1 MKKIS
6 IILFLAAY
14 VFTCKAQIPASGK
27 VSQEKMLERF
37 LSYAKIESQS
47 LDESSMASFPMSEGQ
62 KRIAQYIYNEIKD
75 FGGKNVK
82 VTLSDDY
89 YVYIDI
95 PSNIKKK
102 VPSILFLAHMDVT
115 PDCKDCGLNIRP
127 VVHKNYDGGVIRL
140 PNGVTISP
148 DDPKCSHLKDLK
160 GKTIVTSDGTTLLG
174 ADDKTGCAVLVS
186 MVEELINNPKFK
198 HGRVMV
204 CLSQNEDIGRAADR
218 YDPKVFGDRPDAVVD
233 IDGGDYG
240 KMSIANFTAI
250 GQTYY
255 FKGNDVHPANAKA
268 ERYADALAAAT
279 YFMGLVPPEM
289 HPSARDGKDGY
300 IHCYSLA
307 KHITP
312 KGDTIKTDFDVKVR
326 LRYFDKEEGMY
337 QKQLMEEN
345 LKKVQSAFPFVE
357 AKKTDD
363 KMQYESIAYNLPDFV
378 PALVQRA
385 ALASGMEV
393 STKYSRG
400 GTTSAMM
407 VAAFP
412 DAMPGG
418 PDFYSGQNAEHS
430 RQEWCCI
437 EELLQIVNVTENI
450 ITELINIK
458 VK

>member
-1 MKKIS
+1 MKRIS
-6 IILFLAAY
+6 IILLFFAY
-14 VFTCKAQIPASGK
+14 IFTCNAQIPASGK

-37 LSYAKIESQS
+37 LSYVKIESQS
-47 LDESSMASFPMSEGQ
+47 IDEPSMTSFPMTDGQ
-62 KRIAQYIYNEIKD
+62 REIAKFIYNEVKG
-75 FGGKNVK
+75 FGGKDVK

-102 VPSILFLAHMDVT
+102 VPSVLFMAHMDVT
-115 PDCKDCGLNIRP
+115 PEAPGKGIKPMIHR
-127 VVHKNYDGGVIRL
+127 NYDGGDISL
-140 PNGVTISP
+140 PGGITISP
-148 DDPKCSHLKDLK
+148 NNPQCAHLKDLK

-174 ADDKTGCAVLVS
+174 ADDKTGCAVIIT
-186 MVEELINNPKFK
+186 MVEELIKNPKFK

-204 CLSQNEDIGRAADR
+204 CLSQNEDIGKAADR
-218 YDPKVFGDRPDAVVD
+218 YDPNVFGDKPDAVVD

-240 KMSIANFTAI
+240 EMSIANFTAI

-255 FKGNDVHPANAKA
+255 FMGNDVHPGNAKA
-268 ERYADALAAAT
+268 ERYADALTAAT

-289 HPSARDGKDGY
+289 NPSARDGKEGY

-307 KHITP
+307 NPITS
-312 KGDTIKTDFDVKVR
+312 KGDTIKTDYVVKVR
-326 LRYFDKEEGMY
+326 LRYFDKEEGAY
-337 QKQLMEEN
+337 QKQLMEDN
-345 LKKVQSAFPFVE
+345 LKKVQAAFPFVE

-363 KMQYESIAYNLPDFV
+363 KMQYESIAYSLPNFV

-407 VAAFP
+407 TAAFP

-418 PDFYSGQNAEHS
+418 PDFYSGQNAVHS
-430 RQEWCCI
+430 CYEWACI
-437 EELLQIVNVTENI
+437 EELMTLVNITENI
-450 ITELINIK
+450 ITSVITIK
-458 VK
+458 K

>member
-1 MKKIS
+1 MRKIAFLLFIVFC
-6 IILFLAAY
+6 II
-14 VFTCKAQIPASGK
+14 CKAQIPASGK

-47 LDESSMASFPMSEGQ
+47 LDESSMTSFPMSEGQ
-62 KRIAQYIYNEIKD
+62 KRIARYIYNEIKD

-140 PNGVTISP
+140 TNGVTISP

-160 GKTIVTSDGTTLLG
+160 GKTIVTSDGTSLLG

-186 MVEELINNPKFK
+186 MVEELFHNPKFK

-204 CLSQNEDIGRAADR
+204 CVSQNEDIGRAADR
-218 YDPKVFGDRPDAVVD
+218 YDPKVFGDKPDVVVD

-255 FKGNDVHPANAKA
+255 FKGNDVHPAHAKA

-326 LRYFDKEEGMY
+326 LRYFDKEEGLY

-363 KMQYESIAYNLPDFV
+363 KMQYESIAYSLHDFV

-393 STKYSRG
+393 FTK
-400 GTTSAMM
+400 
-407 VAAFP
+407 
-412 DAMPGG
+412 
-418 PDFYSGQNAEHS
+418 
-430 RQEWCCI
+430 
-437 EELLQIVNVTENI
+437 
-450 ITELINIK
+450 
-458 VK
+458 